1 VETEIER
8 IVTLFPFAVVCFA
21 AGYIGSRLTRPS
33 LPVWYARLR
42 KPSWAPP
49 NEVFGPLWTLLYLA
63 MAIAAWWVWE
73 DRGFDGAPGALILFA
88 IQLILN
94 VFWSYLFF
102 ARRRP
107 DLAFYEV
114 VALWLAI
121 LGTVVAFW
129 DVSTASGALM
139 LPYLLW
145 TAFAGALNFRVW
157 RMNEP

>member
-1 VETEIER
+1 
-8 IVTLFPFAVVCFA
+8 
-21 AGYIGSRLTRPS
+21 
-33 LPVWYARLR
+33 
-42 KPSWAPP
+42 
-49 NEVFGPLWTLLYLA
+49 

-73 DRGFDGAPGALILFA
+73 DRGFGGAPGALVLFT

-114 VALWLAI
+114 VALWVAI
-121 LGTVVAFW
+121 LATVIAFW
-129 DVSTASGALM
+129 EISLGSGLLM

-145 TAFAGALNFRVW
+145 TSFAAALNFRVW
-157 RMNEP
+157 QLNER